1 MAAVPER
8 QQPGPAVPR
17 RRRRALPEQPPLP
30 LPDPGTA
37 FEKPKKLRPVR
48 PAESLDELARRFPD
62 RGIAL
67 SPERGTLVFFASDE
81 QPGAFSMDSL
91 EFFFVIAQ
99 YFREA
104 LPLRLILLM
113 ISCQK
118 AGGTIELTQEEM
130 GRVLDVPRVG
140 INEILAEVM
149 SHGIVFKVGRGRY
162 QFNPPYSY
170 RAGEFI
176 PGTETT
182 KAEYRRVEQSDT
194 LRKIRDDLTL
204 PELVRYPN
212 LNAMRTEIERVREE
226 RAATR
231 AARRRSRES
240 KETES

>member
-1 MAAVPER
+1 MGR
-8 QQPGPAVPR
+8 SCCHR
-17 RRRRALPEQPPLP
+17 RRRRAIPEQPPLL

-37 FEKPKKLRPVR
+37 FETPKKLRTLK
-48 PAESLDELARRFPD
+48 PAENLDEVARRFPD
-62 RGIAL
+62 RAL
-67 SPERGTLVFFASDE
+67 SLGPERGNLVFFASE
-81 QPGAFSMDSL
+81 ERPGAFCMDSQ

-113 ISCQK
+113 ISCQR

-140 INEILAEVM
+140 VNEILAEVM
-149 SHGIVFKVGRGRY
+149 SHGIVFKVGRGLY

-176 PGTETT
+176 PGTETV
-182 KAEYRRVEQSDT
+182 KAEYRRVEQADT
-194 LRKIRDDLTL
+194 IRRIRDDLTL

-212 LNAMRTEIERVREE
+212 LNAMRAEIQRVREKRVE
-226 RAATR
+226 AR

-240 KETES
+240 KESQS